1 MLVRFTAEEKEAR
14 NPYYYMPFGVGPR
27 NCVGMRL
34 ALTELK
40 MATVSILQT
49 LKFVVCPETQVSPCH
64 LCILFVGNCCS
75 STFLFQSVV
84 IFTKIEIAMPALSL
98 FLNRVLYSS
107 KTKFIEISKR

>member
-1 MLVRFTAEEKEAR
+1 MFWVKFRFGVLLVRFTAEEKEARISNYYMPFGICRFTAEERESR

-49 LKFVVCPETQVSPCH
+49 LKFVVCPETQVCD
-64 LCILFVGNCCS
+64 ILGLYYHWLLTH
-75 STFLFQSVV
+75 TF
-84 IFTKIEIAMPALSL
+84 
-98 FLNRVLYSS
+98 
-107 KTKFIEISKR
+107 

>member
-1 MLVRFTAEEKEAR
+1 MILLVRFTAEEKEAR

-49 LKFVVCPETQVSPCH
+49 LKFVVCPETKVCGMSNLLHQ
-64 LCILFVGNCCS
+64 ILEHKRVAKQS
-75 STFLFQSVV
+75 ALTF
-84 IFTKIEIAMPALSL
+84 
-98 FLNRVLYSS
+98 R
-107 KTKFIEISKR
+107 